1 LTHPVAARQP
11 PPMDDD
17 HYELLDSGE
26 GERLERFGE
35 VVLARKQ
42 ATALWW
48 RSLPAEAWA
57 AAHGRHIGS
66 GESEGRWEFARP
78 VPEEWWVS
86 HGGLRMVLR
95 PNPFGHL
102 GLFPEQ
108 AANWQWLRDQLRP
121 GDRLLNL
128 FAYTGGASLAAAQ
141 AGAQVTHLDAVR
153 GVVSWAAENAAAAK
167 IETIRW
173 IVDDALKF
181 AEREGRRASR
191 YEAII
196 LDPPT
201 FGRGPKGQV
210 WKLERDL
217 VRLLAACRALLADPP
232 RLLLLSAHTPGIT
245 PAVLAN
251 LVAGA
256 TPPGGQVEAGEMVID
271 GPRPLPSGA
280 FARATWPG

>member
-1 LTHPVAARQP
+1 
-11 PPMDDD
+11 MDSE

-42 ATALWW
+42 ATALWR
-48 RSLPAEAWA
+48 RSLPESAWQE
-57 AAHGRHIGS
+57 AHGRHIGS
-66 GESEGRWEFARP
+66 GDSEGRWEFARP
-78 VPEEWWVS
+78 VPDEWWVS
-86 HGGLRMVLR
+86 HGGLRMLMR

-108 AANWQWLRDQLRP
+108 AANWQWLREQLRP

-128 FAYTGGASLAAAQ
+128 FAYTGGSSLAAAQ
-141 AGAQVTHLDAVR
+141 AGARVTHVDAVR
-153 GVVSWAAENAAAAK
+153 GVVNWAAENARAAGL
-167 IETIRW
+167 ESIRW

-181 AEREGRRASR
+181 VEREGRRGHR
-191 YEAII
+191 YEAIV

-210 WKLERDL
+210 WKLERDV
-217 VRLLAACRALLADPP
+217 VRLLDGCRALLAEEP

-245 PAVLAN
+245 PGVLAN
-251 LVAGA
+251 LAIDASPAGG
-256 TPPGGQVEAGEMVID
+256 TVEAGEMVVD
-271 GPRPLPSGA
+271 GPRPLPSGCY
-280 FARATWPG
+280 ARVVW